1 MANNNIRVMSE
12 DELMFLKNKY
22 SFEIKDD
29 LILVASRNFNRITPH
44 DIDESFTVNAQ
55 IRKVKIDAS
64 SVKLWAERFKEK
76 YSLFEVQNV
85 INILTVLH
93 QKIDLPSIEKLL
105 KNSNVSVRRK
115 Y

>member
-1 MANNNIRVMSE
+1 MANNNIRVMTE
-12 DELMFLKNKY
+12 EELKFLKNKY

-29 LILVASRNFNRITPH
+29 LILVTSKNFNRITPH
-44 DIDESFTVNAQ
+44 KVDENFTVNAQ

-64 SVKLWAERFKEK
+64 SVKLWNEYFKEK

-85 INILTVLH
+85 VNILTVLH
-93 QKIDLPSIEKLL
+93 QKIDLESVEKLL
-105 KNSNVSVRRK
+105 KNPNVSVRQM